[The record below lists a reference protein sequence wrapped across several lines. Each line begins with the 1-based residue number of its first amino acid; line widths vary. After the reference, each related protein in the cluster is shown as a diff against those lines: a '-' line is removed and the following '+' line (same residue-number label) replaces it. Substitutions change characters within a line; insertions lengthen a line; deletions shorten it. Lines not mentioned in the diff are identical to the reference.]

1 MALLK
6 INGVNVPD
14 PIQLT
19 VNYMDLSSDNS
30 GRTLNGTM
38 IKDIVSRKTSL
49 NCVWNALTWNEASV
63 LLNAVEQSVFL
74 TVVYPDPKFPNSP
87 RTKVFYVGDR
97 SSPSVSIVG
106 GKAIW
111 SGISFDLI
119 EK

>member
-111 SGISFDLI
+111 NGISFDLI